1 MTKNDFIFLTC
12 WSIYMGIIFILW
24 IIKKDDGKKIG
35 DVKIV
40 DVKKN
45 TSITGKYVLNT
56 SKAAYVKAVVYWCVQ
71 NFGIPSGNK
80 KIPGVLIKYVKH
92 TKYLGTYCSANKII
106 QVYLP
111 GHENLLQLTNTI
123 LHEYDHFLKIKN
135 SKDQMNYNKLLV
147 EIGYDKHPLE
157 ISARVFSSTYE
168 LTCLKAMAEKGLITK
183 K

>member
-1 MTKNDFIFLTC
+1 
-12 WSIYMGIIFILW
+12 MGIIFILW

-56 SKAAYVKAVVYWCVQ
+56 TKAGYVKAVVYWCVQ

-92 TKYLGTYCSANKII
+92 SKLLGCYCSANKII

-168 LTCLKAMAEKGLITK
+168 LTCLKAMADKGLITK

>member
-24 IIKKDDGKKIG
+24 IIKKDDDKKNS
-35 DVKIV
+35 DVKI
-40 DVKKN
+40 N
-45 TSITGKYVLNT
+45 TSNIGQYVLNT

-92 TKYLGTYCSANKII
+92 SKLLGCYCSTNKII

-123 LHEYDHFLKIKN
+123 LHEYDHFLTLKN
-135 SKDQMNYNKLLV
+135 FKDQMNYNKLLV

-157 ISARVFSSTYE
+157 ISARVFSSTYD
-168 LTCLKAMAEKGLITK
+168 LICLKAMAEKGLLVK

>member
-1 MTKNDFIFLTC
+1 
-12 WSIYMGIIFILW
+12 MGIIFILW

-56 SKAAYVKAVVYWCVQ
+56 TKAGYVKAVVYWCVQ

-92 TKYLGTYCSANKII
+92 SKLLGCYCSANKII

-123 LHEYDHFLKIKN
+123 LHEYDHFRTIRN
-135 SKDQMNYNKLLV
+135 NKDQMNYNKLLV

-157 ISARVFSSTYE
+157 ISARVFSSTYD
-168 LTCLKAMAEKGLITK
+168 LICLKAMAEKGLLVK

>member
-12 WSIYMGIIFILW
+12 WSIYMGIIIILW
-24 IIKKDDGKKIG
+24 IIKKDDDKKIG
-35 DVKIV
+35 DVKI
-40 DVKKN
+40 N

-56 SKAAYVKAVVYWCVQ
+56 SKAGYVKAVVYWCVQ

-80 KIPGVLIKYVKH
+80 KSPGVLIKYVKH

-111 GHENLLQLTNTI
+111 GHENLIQLTNTVI
-123 LHEYDHFLKIKN
+123 HEYDHYLTIKN

-147 EIGYDKHPLE
+147 EIGYDNHPLE
-157 ISARVFSSTYE
+157 ISGRVTAKTYE
-168 LTCLKAMAEKGLITK
+168 LICFKAMEKQGLLIK

>member
-24 IIKKDDGKKIG
+24 IIKKDDSKKIG
-35 DVKIV
+35 DVKI
-40 DVKKN
+40 N

-56 SKAAYVKAVVYWCVQ
+56 SKAGYVKAVVYWCVQ

-80 KIPGVLIKYVKH
+80 KIPGLLIKYVKH

-106 QVYLP
+106 KVYLP

-123 LHEYDHFLKIKN
+123 LHEYDHFLTIKN

-168 LTCLKAMAEKGLITK
+168 LTCLKAMADKGLITK

>member
-1 MTKNDFIFLTC
+1 
-12 WSIYMGIIFILW
+12 MGIIFILW

-35 DVKIV
+35 DVKI
-40 DVKKN
+40 N
-45 TSITGKYVLNT
+45 TSFTGKYVLNT
-56 SKAAYVKAVVYWCVQ
+56 SKAGYVKAVVYWCVQ

-80 KIPGVLIKYVKH
+80 KIPGLLIKYVKH

-123 LHEYDHFLKIKN
+123 LHEYDHFLTIKN

-168 LTCLKAMAEKGLITK
+168 LTCFKAMAEKGLLIK

>member
-24 IIKKDDGKKIG
+24 IIKKDHDKKIS

-56 SKAAYVKAVVYWCVQ
+56 TKAGYVKAVVYWCVQ
-71 NFGIPSGNK
+71 NLGIPSGNK

-111 GHENLLQLTNTI
+111 GHESLLQLTNTI
-123 LHEYDHFLKIKN
+123 IHEYDHFLRIRN
-135 SKDQMNYNKLLV
+135 NKDQMNYNKLLV

-157 ISARVFSSTYE
+157 IFARDTAKTYE
-168 LTCLKAMAEKGLITK
+168 VICFKAMEKEGLLIK

>member
-1 MTKNDFIFLTC
+1 
-12 WSIYMGIIFILW
+12 MGIIFILW

-56 SKAAYVKAVVYWCVQ
+56 TKAGYVKAVVYWCVQ

-92 TKYLGTYCSANKII
+92 SKLLGCYCSANKII

-123 LHEYDHFLKIKN
+123 LHEYDHFRTIRN
-135 SKDQMNYNKLLV
+135 NKDQMNYNKLLV

-157 ISARVFSSTYE
+157 RSARVLSSTYD
-168 LTCLKAMAEKGLITK
+168 LICLKAMAEKGLLVK